1 MQNFCHFVGSLV
13 VVTAFFEV
21 GGGRFEEI
29 QNLVPFFVKQEGGVL
44 NKYKIERLK
53 VRRWTHRSVKT

>member
-1 MQNFCHFVGSLV
+1 MGSLV

-21 GGGRFEEI
+21 GGGRFEKI
-29 QNLVPFFVKQEGGVL
+29 QNLVQFFVKQEGGVL
-44 NKYKIERLK
+44 NKYKIEHLK